1 MQKDIEPIYQ
11 KIREL
16 ETQLEDYLAELREE
30 FNYTLHNGK
39 VKFDEVVRSGHRQLK
54 VGLLAYI
61 FNAKLAHVVTAPVIY
76 ALFFPLLL
84 LDITIN
90 IYQQICFRA
99 YGIPRV
105 TRWDYMLVDRNQ
117 LAYLNVLEKFNCV
130 YCSYGNGLIAFSREV
145 LARTEQYW
153 YPIKHASRVQGAHS
167 RYGKFVEYG
176 DGENYR
182 AELAKARDDVQS
194 GDSDKT

>member
-1 MQKDIEPIYQ
+1 
-11 KIREL
+11 
-16 ETQLEDYLAELREE
+16 
-30 FNYTLHNGK
+30 
-39 VKFDEVVRSGHRQLK
+39 
-54 VGLLAYI
+54 
-61 FNAKLAHVVTAPVIY
+61 
-76 ALFFPLLL
+76 
-84 LDITIN
+84 
-90 IYQQICFRA
+90 
-99 YGIPRV
+99 
-105 TRWDYMLVDRNQ
+105 MLVDRNQ

-153 YPIKHASRVQGAHS
+153 CPIKHASRVQGAHS
-167 RYGKFVEYG
+167 RYGKFAEYG